1 MSKLI
6 SSIIT
11 ENSDDSIIKE
21 QQNQS
26 HLTCTESFY
35 KDNIMEEIKSQGLVD
50 EDQKNKMLN
59 FLRKFEQEND
69 ETIKESIYQDQDL
82 EDEEDIIERFKDINI
97 DSADFQTIWN
107 KLTEKERQEFLEGK
121 IENFI
126 VELELWK
133 PWWQSL
139 NFAKKPPNPGIIYNL
154 VNILYAYAYTCRFF
168 NGEILENL
176 EESCLVIWDLSPILS
191 SNQNLVYENA
201 SHAISMSLQLTLKNT
216 KYKQPPDFSY
226 LIINDIISLLSTH
239 ENTLAALSD
248 LLNLF
253 QKFNSS
259 ASSKQKSFLNGKKIE
274 FYLSYTGYLLSID
287 KEKEKFDKVDEM
299 TLRMKLLISELE
311 IFKQT
316 KILEHDNHQILQ
328 KDVEKVLEYKKIK
341 GLLKRFK

>member
-139 NFAKKPPNPGIIYNL
+139 NFAKKPPNP
-154 VNILYAYAYTCRFF
+154 
-168 NGEILENL
+168 ENL

-328 KDVEKVLEYKKIK
+328 KDVEKVLEYKKDY
-341 GLLKRFK
+341 

>member
-82 EDEEDIIERFKDINI
+82 EE
-97 DSADFQTIWN
+97 SADFQTIWN

-139 NFAKKPPNPGIIYNL
+139 K
-154 VNILYAYAYTCRFF
+154 
-168 NGEILENL
+168 NL

-259 ASSKQKSFLNGKKIE
+259 ASSKQKSFLTGKKIE
-274 FYLSYTGYLLSID
+274 FYLSYTGYLLSVD
-287 KEKEKFDKVDEM
+287 KEKEKFDEVDEM
-299 TLRMKLLISELE
+299 ALRMKLLIGELE

-316 KILEHDNHQILQ
+316 KILEHNNHQILQ
-328 KDVEKVLEYKKIK
+328 KDVEKVLEYKKV
-341 GLLKRFK
+341 RFENNNDDEKDQRIIEEI